1 MNWLKRKVWKWA
13 ANCESD
19 ERPAL
24 GSSQRDNKPEQD
36 PILSFRIY
44 SAVNGQLLE
53 FRRFDRKTDNSISST
68 YIIEKDR
75 NIGDYVNK
83 CLSMELL
90 K

>member
-19 ERPAL
+19 EHKP
-24 GSSQRDNKPEQD
+24 GSSQRNNTPEQD

>member
-19 ERPAL
+19 VATL

>member
-19 ERPAL
+19 ERLL
-24 GSSQRDNKPEQD
+24 GSSQRNNTPEQD

>member
-13 ANCESD
+13 DDCESD
-19 ERPAL
+19 VATL
-24 GSSQRDNKPEQD
+24 GSSQRNNTPEQD